1 MNAFD
6 NQLSRRR
13 FLQGSAAVGAA
24 VSLGGITAA
33 CNVLGQPAATGGTFN
48 WMTWGDHYIDTQL
61 KAIEASDKIVAQ
73 ISELAGN
80 AEGFAKLKEVKG
92 ELDMI
97 SGDALWVPDA
107 YFAEGLIEPFDINSL
122 NVASQLYSFAR
133 EFEIWTTPDGYLGYP
148 FGWSPISIYYNVA
161 EVSPAPDSWAVL
173 LDPKYKGRIVIE
185 NQPEEIVAY
194 MGKASGVEDVYN
206 MTDDQLAT
214 VKGLLEQLKPNVLK
228 FAQQATDSVNAMTT
242 GEAWLITGNLGNEDR
257 VKDAGGPEIKGFIPK
272 EGTVGWMD
280 AEMIVKDGANKS
292 LLFPYLEKAEVAE
305 NIAANF
311 ITHGRPLFNE
321 AAYKVLVD
329 QGEQDRADRY
339 LYNKAEETLAK
350 TTLKGPG
357 TSTEKSIQLFNEV
370 FGA

>member
-1 MNAFD
+1 MTEIDFR
-6 NQLSRRR
+6 LSRRR
-13 FLQGSAAVGAA
+13 FLQASAAVGAT

-33 CNVLGQPAATGGTFN
+33 CSVGSPAQQGGTFN
-48 WMTWGDHYIDTQL
+48 WMTWSDHYIDTQL
-61 KAIEASDKIVAQ
+61 KAIETSDKIVAN

-92 ELDMI
+92 QLDMI

-107 YFAEGLIEPFDINSL
+107 YYAEGLIEPFDINELKVS
-122 NVASQLYSFAR
+122 SQLYPFAR
-133 EFEIWTTPDGYLGYP
+133 QFEIWTKPEGYLGYP

-161 EVSPAPDSWAVL
+161 QVSPAPDSWAVL

-194 MGKASGVEDVYN
+194 MGKAAGIDDVYN

-214 VKGLLEQLKPNVLK
+214 VKGYLEQLKPNVLK
-228 FAQQATDSVNAMTT
+228 FAQQATDSVNSMISE
-242 GEAWLITGNLGNEDR
+242 EAWLITGNLGNEDR
-257 VKDAGGPEIKGFIPK
+257 VKDGGGPEIMGFRPK
-272 EGTVGWMD
+272 EGTVGWFD
-280 AEMIVKDGANKS
+280 SEMIVKEGANKA
-292 LLFPYLEKAEVAE
+292 LILPYLEKANVAE

-311 ITHGRPLFNE
+311 LAYGRPLFNE
-321 AAYKVLVD
+321 QAYKVLVN

-339 LYNKAEETLAK
+339 LYNKAEETLAN

>member
-1 MNAFD
+1 MPTS
-6 NQLSRRR
+6 Q
-13 FLQGSAAVGAA
+13 
-24 VSLGGITAA
+24 
-33 CNVLGQPAATGGTFN
+33 
-48 WMTWGDHYIDTQL
+48 
-61 KAIEASDKIVAQ
+61 
-73 ISELAGN
+73 
-80 AEGFAKLKEVKG
+80 
-92 ELDMI
+92 
-97 SGDALWVPDA
+97 
-107 YFAEGLIEPFDINSL
+107 EGLIEPFDINSL
-122 NVASQLYSFAR
+122 KVSSQLYPFAR
-133 EFEIWTTPDGYLGYP
+133 EFDIWTTPDGYLGYP

-194 MGKASGVEDVYN
+194 MGKASGVDDVYN

-228 FAQQATDSVNAMTT
+228 FAQQATDSVNAMTS

-280 AEMIVKDGANKS
+280 AEMIVKDGANKA

-321 AAYKVLVD
+321 AAYQVLVD

>member
-1 MNAFD
+1 MNEID
-6 NQLSRRR
+6 YRLSRRR
-13 FLQGSAAVGAA
+13 FLQATTAVGAA

-33 CNVLGQPAATGGTFN
+33 CSAIGGQQGGTIN

-61 KAIEASDKIVAQ
+61 KAIEASDKIVPQ
-73 ISELAGN
+73 ISELSGN
-80 AEGFAKLKEVKG
+80 AEGYAKLKEVKG

-97 SGDALWVPDA
+97 SGDALWLPDA
-107 YFAEGLIEPFDINSL
+107 YNKDGLIDAFDINSL
-122 NVASQLYSFAR
+122 KVSAELYPFAR
-133 EFEIWTTPDGYLGYP
+133 EFDIWTTPEGYLGYP

-206 MTDDQLAT
+206 MTDEQLAT

-228 FAQQATDSVNAMTT
+228 FAQQATDSVNSMTS

-280 AEMIVKDGANKS
+280 SEMIVKEGKNKA
-292 LLFPYLEKAEVAE
+292 LIMPFLERPVAA
-305 NIAANF
+305 NIAENF

-321 AAYKVLVD
+321 AAYKILVD
-329 QGEQDRADRY
+329 QGHKDRADRY
-339 LYNKAEETLAK
+339 LYNQSEDTLAK

>member
-1 MNAFD
+1 MNALE

-13 FLQGSAAVGAA
+13 FLQASAAVGAA

-33 CNVLGQPAATGGTFN
+33 CNAIGQPQGGTFN

-61 KAIEASDKIVAQ
+61 KAIETSDKIVAQ

-92 ELDMI
+92 DLDMI

-122 NVASQLYSFAR
+122 KVSSQLYPFAR
-133 EFEIWTTPDGYLGYP
+133 EFEIWTTPEGYLGYP

-228 FAQQATDSVNAMTT
+228 FAQQATDSVNSMTS

-280 AEMIVKDGANKS
+280 AEMIVTGGANKS

-321 AAYKVLVD
+321 AAYQVLVN
-329 QGEQDRADRY
+329 QGEGDRADRY

>member
-1 MNAFD
+1 MTEIDFR
-6 NQLSRRR
+6 LSRRR
-13 FLQGSAAVGAA
+13 FLQASAAVGAT

-33 CNVLGQPAATGGTFN
+33 CSVGSPAQQGGTFN

-61 KAIEASDKIVAQ
+61 KAIETSDKIVPQ

-92 ELDMI
+92 ELDQI

-107 YFAEGLIEPFDINSL
+107 YYAEGLIEPFDINEL
-122 NVASQLYSFAR
+122 KVASQLYPFAR
-133 EFEIWTTPDGYLGYP
+133 QFEIWTKPEGYLGYP

-161 EVSPAPDSWAVL
+161 QVTPAPDSWQVL

-228 FAQQATDSVNAMTT
+228 FAQQATDSVNSMISE
-242 GEAWLITGNLGNEDR
+242 EAWLITGNFGNEDR
-257 VKDAGGPEIKGFIPK
+257 VKDGGGPEIMGYIPK

-280 AEMIVKDGANKS
+280 AEMIVKEGQNKA
-292 LLFPYLEKAEVAE
+292 LLFPFLEKSQQAEFIAE
-305 NIAANF
+305 NF

-321 AAYKVLVD
+321 QAYKVLVD
-329 QGEQDRADRY
+329 QGHKDRADRY
-339 LYNKAEETLAK
+339 RYNESEEVLSK